1 MGTDLFDLFVKMGGI
16 YCAPHLGRSARA
28 ARAAGAAGAVRAV
41 RAAGAAGA
49 APSHLRTPK
58 LLCPIGSTAT
68 VGAIK

>member
-16 YCAPHLGRSARA
+16 YCAPHLGRS